1 MNHALLGAPEPP
13 RTAHEWVDFTI
24 EHAALQ
30 GPGGVA
36 LGALLSAVGL
46 DAPALAP
53 QRRAV
58 ARVLESGARGAR
70 AAVAGDVVVASEAER
85 LRCLG
90 VPERGVVDGAELA
103 ALEELGRA
111 GRAGCS
117 LSELQ
122 QRLRAR
128 EDQSKRGRGAA
139 AESQALDKLCLDGLA
154 SKRLRTRTDVTAN
167 KTSKVT
173 ANLLRLAR
181 FEHACEAGG
190 AEAWKRALVDVVLEH
205 AALGDAH
212 ASIATFDP
220 GADACR
226 GGAGGAVAFCD
237 AWARLKDGGAV
248 ARVQARVPGATPDL
262 GACKTAAALE
272 HCKRANRL
280 FGFPLCFFVG
290 NVSRGDGAPRELWCV
305 GASREAAAAAGP
317 AAPPRADRGAPTLV
331 HELVAA
337 SGARGCTIP
346 SVAKALGH
354 GSAKAVERA
363 VDRLAAAG
371 LATLRKVT
379 EGRCHSYLVFA
390 NGGGAVYNAAAHA
403 LARTAEG
410 ARYADLSVAAR
421 LSLDHTFRTA
431 PRPKGRAKPPVPA
444 GGKRPY
450 RRRQGQGAPA
460 AKRPRSD
467 SDGAAAAARP
477 ARGAAE
483 AAIVENTPVAPLA
496 RKLAR
501 VLVERAR
508 SGLGGVGDAALAAA
522 LGNPPRAARD
532 AAASRALRR
541 GWAVRDASGGLALP
555 EGRLLD
561 ALDAE
566 AAALRGGGGLR
577 FLEDAAAARGAAA
590 GAAVLGGDPGAL
602 ATALGDD
609 VLDRPRG
616 GHAAYLLATPRV
628 RVRAPRGPGW
638 TAWTAALSPAPPR
651 PRDASAARRARA
663 WREAVTG
670 DHEPWTA
677 PSGAP
682 HGPLRRALRRV
693 VFLRCL
699 DRVASTPR
707 DLAESRGDRKPA
719 LEPPEVAALL
729 LDLADAGCLFVD
741 RGPPTESRGAPRPA
755 ARGLALFDAPPPPEP
770 EGDGRTVATSRALA
784 ALRDRDGAAAPCV
797 EINQ

>member
-1 MNHALLGAPEPP
+1 MNHALLSAPEPP

-111 GRAGCS
+111 GRTGCS

-154 SKRLRTRTDVTAN
+154 SKRLRTRTDVTAS

-181 FEHACEAGG
+181 FEHANEAGG

-305 GASREAAAAAGP
+305 GASRAAAAAAGP
-317 AAPPRADRGAPTLV
+317 SAPPRADRGAPTLV

-346 SVAKALGH
+346 AVAKALGH

-390 NGGGAVYNAAAHA
+390 NGGGAVYNAAARA

-410 ARYADLSVAAR
+410 AVLDDGGRGRRAA
-421 LSLDHTFRTA
+421 
-431 PRPKGRAKPPVPA
+431 P
-444 GGKRPY
+444 
-450 RRRQGQGAPA
+450 
-460 AKRPRSD
+460 
-467 SDGAAAAARP
+467 
-477 ARGAAE
+477 
-483 AAIVENTPVAPLA
+483 
-496 RKLAR
+496 
-501 VLVERAR
+501 
-508 SGLGGVGDAALAAA
+508 ALAAA
-522 LGNPPRAARD
+522 PATPPA
-532 AAASRALRR
+532 
-541 GWAVRDASGGLALP
+541 P
-555 EGRLLD
+555 
-561 ALDAE
+561 AE
-566 AAALRGGGGLR
+566 TAPAPAP
-577 FLEDAAAARGAAA
+577 
-590 GAAVLGGDPGAL
+590 PGSPRPAKPP
-602 ATALGDD
+602 GS
-609 VLDRPRG
+609 PRG
-616 GHAAYLLATPRV
+616 GDA
-628 RVRAPRGPGW
+628 G
-638 TAWTAALSPAPPR
+638 
-651 PRDASAARRARA
+651 RDAVSADQQRPV
-663 WREAVTG
+663 WKPTTG
-670 DHEPWTA
+670 L
-677 PSGAP
+677 G
-682 HGPLRRALRRV
+682 GP
-693 VFLRCL
+693 
-699 DRVASTPR
+699 DQT
-707 DLAESRGDRKPA
+707 
-719 LEPPEVAALL
+719 
-729 LDLADAGCLFVD
+729 
-741 RGPPTESRGAPRPA
+741 
-755 ARGLALFDAPPPPEP
+755 
-770 EGDGRTVATSRALA
+770 
-784 ALRDRDGAAAPCV
+784 
-797 EINQ
+797 

>member
-70 AAVAGDVVVASEAER
+70 AAVAGDLVVASEAER

-111 GRAGCS
+111 GRSGCS

-128 EDQSKRGRGAA
+128 EDRSKRGRGAA

-154 SKRLRTRTDVTAN
+154 SKRLRTRTDVTAH

-237 AWARLKDGGAV
+237 AWARLKDAGAV

-262 GACKTAAALE
+262 GSCKTAAALE

-305 GASREAAAAAGP
+305 GAWKSNIQPDFNVRVCECF
-317 AAPPRADRGAPTLV
+317 D
-331 HELVAA
+331 
-337 SGARGCTIP
+337 
-346 SVAKALGH
+346 
-354 GSAKAVERA
+354 
-363 VDRLAAAG
+363 
-371 LATLRKVT
+371 
-379 EGRCHSYLVFA
+379 
-390 NGGGAVYNAAAHA
+390 
-403 LARTAEG
+403 
-410 ARYADLSVAAR
+410 
-421 LSLDHTFRTA
+421 
-431 PRPKGRAKPPVPA
+431 
-444 GGKRPY
+444 
-450 RRRQGQGAPA
+450 
-460 AKRPRSD
+460 
-467 SDGAAAAARP
+467 ARP
-477 ARGAAE
+477 
-483 AAIVENTPVAPLA
+483 
-496 RKLAR
+496 
-501 VLVERAR
+501 
-508 SGLGGVGDAALAAA
+508 S
-522 LGNPPRAARD
+522 
-532 AAASRALRR
+532 
-541 GWAVRDASGGLALP
+541 
-555 EGRLLD
+555 
-561 ALDAE
+561 
-566 AAALRGGGGLR
+566 
-577 FLEDAAAARGAAA
+577 
-590 GAAVLGGDPGAL
+590 AVLRE
-602 ATALGDD
+602 
-609 VLDRPRG
+609 LDE
-616 GHAAYLLATPRV
+616 
-628 RVRAPRGPGW
+628 
-638 TAWTAALSPAPPR
+638 S
-651 PRDASAARRARA
+651 
-663 WREAVTG
+663 
-670 DHEPWTA
+670 
-677 PSGAP
+677 
-682 HGPLRRALRRV
+682 
-693 VFLRCL
+693 
-699 DRVASTPR
+699 DRFVQKP
-707 DLAESRGDRKPA
+707 AES
-719 LEPPEVAALL
+719 
-729 LDLADAGCLFVD
+729 
-741 RGPPTESRGAPRPA
+741 
-755 ARGLALFDAPPPPEP
+755 
-770 EGDGRTVATSRALA
+770 TS
-784 ALRDRDGAAAPCV
+784 
-797 EINQ
+797 I